1 MSRYARLALKTIE
14 NSPPLGERE
23 SPFSDNRVTGES
35 LNFPIAQTC
44 RPSKVCAKT
53 CYAACGPITWNAS
66 IAKQHRNLTS
76 CRADPIAFAR
86 RVLEHRKAD
95 FITWNGA
102 GDLFYEAVFAINYIG
117 EHAPEVPVWVRT
129 RRPDLASCIAQAP
142 NVWVHFSL
150 DRESMHRADSL
161 RWLTTRH
168 HYSYQYAPDEL
179 GGYPPGMRVVF
190 GHDYRLPPN
199 VSGPEVCPLNL
210 VEDITGACAKC
221 KRCFTD

>member
-14 NSPPLGERE
+14 NSPPLGEQE

-35 LNFPIAQTC
+35 INFPIAQTR

-53 CYAACGPITWNAS
+53 CYAACGPITWSAS
-66 IAKQHRNLTS
+66 LAKQHRNLTS
-76 CRADPIAFAR
+76 CQADPIAFAR
-86 RVLEHRKAD
+86 RVLEDRKAD

-129 RRPDLASCIAQAP
+129 RRPDLA
-142 NVWVHFSL
+142 
-150 DRESMHRADSL
+150 
-161 RWLTTRH
+161 RH

-179 GGYPPGMRVVF
+179 GGYPPGLKVVF
-190 GHDYRLPPN
+190 GHDYQLPPN

-210 VEDITGACAKC
+210 VEDITGACGKC